1 MRKILPVAVVVLA
14 AAAAMG
20 QGLNARLKN
29 LEGKKV
35 ELSDLYRS
43 KPLVVSFWATWCK
56 PCCRELKHFQTLYE
70 TYADSG
76 IGFLGI
82 CVNEAKDQSK
92 VRAFLAGNRYG
103 FPTILDPEQ
112 QAMRKFGLKDVP
124 GSFILDTNGRA
135 VWSHFGFKE
144 GDEALLAEEIK
155 KQIKR
160 AGPDSARV
168 EPSGEGQAE

>member
-1 MRKILPVAVVVLA
+1 
-14 AAAAMG
+14 MG
-20 QGLNARLKN
+20 QGLNARLKDM
-29 LEGKKV
+29 EGKRV
-35 ELSDLYRS
+35 EISDLYRAR
-43 KPLVVSFWATWCK
+43 PLVVSFWATWCK
-56 PCCRELKHFQTLYE
+56 PCCLELRHFQKLYE

-76 IGFLGI
+76 VGFLGVSI
-82 CVNEAKDQSK
+82 NEAKDQSK

-103 FPTILDPEQ
+103 FPTLLDPEQ

-124 GSFILDTNGRA
+124 GSFILDTNGRV

-160 AGPDSARV
+160 AGPDSARA